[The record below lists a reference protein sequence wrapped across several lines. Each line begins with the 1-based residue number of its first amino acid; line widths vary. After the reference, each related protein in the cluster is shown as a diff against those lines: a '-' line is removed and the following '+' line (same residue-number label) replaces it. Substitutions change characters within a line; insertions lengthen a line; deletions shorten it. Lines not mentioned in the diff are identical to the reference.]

1 MPKVIA
7 ITKKEL
13 AAYFKSPV
21 AYIILVVTLVIFN
34 FLFFMIIDQNREAT
48 LRDVFQAM
56 EFIFL
61 FIVPLLTMKVF
72 AEEKNAGTMEFL
84 MTTPTNNNVIVF
96 GKYLGTLLF
105 LSVLLLISVVY
116 YGIIEFYAAP
126 DWAATLSG
134 FLGIWLEAALFLA
147 IGMMTS
153 SWTKSQVVAA
163 ITSYVILF
171 FLYFSLTFV
180 KYFTGSAETVIKYI
194 STMTHSKNFFVGVI
208 TLTDLVYYLSGIL
221 FCLLLTRLS
230 IETRLWR

>member
-1 MPKVIA
+1 
-7 ITKKEL
+7 
-13 AAYFKSPV
+13 
-21 AYIILVVTLVIFN
+21 
-34 FLFFMIIDQNREAT
+34 
-48 LRDVFQAM
+48 
-56 EFIFL
+56 
-61 FIVPLLTMKVF
+61 
-72 AEEKNAGTMEFL
+72 L

-126 DWAATLSG
+126 DWAAALSG